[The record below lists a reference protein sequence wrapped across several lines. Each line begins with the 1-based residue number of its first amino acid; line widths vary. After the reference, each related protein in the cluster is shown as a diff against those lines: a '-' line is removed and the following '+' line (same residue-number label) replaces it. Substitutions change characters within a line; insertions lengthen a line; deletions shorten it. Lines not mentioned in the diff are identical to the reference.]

1 MHDNLR
7 RLAAQ
12 ARRKV
17 RRRVELL
24 TGTFSDEGTFGTSQ
38 ILQTGIPLPAVD
50 LTIIVDG
57 LVMRT
62 AI

>member
-7 RLAAQ
+7 HLAAQ

-17 RRRVELL
+17 RGRVELL
-24 TGTFSDEGTFGTSQ
+24 TVTFSDEGTFGTSQ

-50 LTIIVDG
+50 LTSIVD
-57 LVMRT
+57 
-62 AI
+62 